1 MSTVAVTG
9 ATGFVG
15 RHTVAALREVGH
27 EVRALARR
35 DDAALA
41 ATGATVV
48 RGALESEAS
57 LRELVH
63 GAEVVVHLAG
73 AIRAPDRAAFLAVN
87 AGGAERVAEAA
98 ASLPGRRLVHLSSL
112 AARQPGL
119 SPYAESKAAG
129 ERAALSRADRL
140 GGVVVVRP
148 PAVYGPGDRATL
160 PILQSLARG
169 WLLAPANR
177 AAARFSLLFAADL
190 GHLIAALVASPPPTG
205 ATLEPDDG
213 RPGGYAWRDL
223 AAIAQERLA
232 RRVRTVGVPKPALA
246 VAAKLAERYTA
257 LGARFPLPSS
267 GKVEEL
273 FHDDW
278 VSDART
284 LAGVPGWRPRTGF
297 ADGLPLTLDW
307 YRRAGWLQRRSAPDG
322 GGPGMVDG

>member
-1 MSTVAVTG
+1 MVAVTG

-15 RHTVAALREVGH
+15 RHTVAALREAGH

-35 DDAALA
+35 DDAELA
-41 ATGATVV
+41 ATGASVV
-48 RGALESEAS
+48 RGSLDSETS
-57 LRELVH
+57 LRELMG

-73 AIRAPDRAAFLAVN
+73 AIKAPDRATFLAAN
-87 AGGAERVAEAA
+87 ADGTERVAEAA
-98 ASLPGRRLVHLSSL
+98 ASLPGRRRLVHLSSL
-112 AARQPGL
+112 AARQPGI
-119 SPYAESKAAG
+119 SPYAESKAMG

-160 PILQSLARG
+160 PMMQGLARG

-177 AAARFSLLFAADL
+177 PAARFSLLFAVDL
-190 GHLIAALVASPPPTG
+190 ARLIAALVASPSPTG

-223 AAIAQERLA
+223 AAIAQNRLA
-232 RRVRTVGVPKPALA
+232 QRVRMVGVPKPALA
-246 VAAKLAERYTA
+246 VAARLAERYTA

-284 LAGVPGWRPRTGF
+284 LAGVPVWLPRTGF

-307 YRRAGWLQRRSAPDG
+307 YRRAGWL
-322 GGPGMVDG
+322 